1 MRQLPA
7 RLIGKGIGRGQRPP
21 IGYAQPGFCSF
32 ARAALGVPQLSHTRP
47 AAPPAGSPASG
58 AACGARAAAAPD
70 RSDPSDPSDRSDP
83 SDSERPRPASR
94 APAPSRGPR
103 SPSSKKPPEKAP
115 APERRPSWPA
125 LACPTQSLRQSRPR
139 ACPIHGHLSAGVR
152 PSCRSIPRPGSRLPA
167 SYASA
172 WTYSGQAGHIGS
184 RTRLSSSR
192 ANTLMG
198 KPPGAAGRSSGIV
211 PPKRR
216 LPLRGHTRRPT
227 RAKDKHRPVR
237 RRPQAGP
244 RTATLLLV
252 ELRNP

>member
-1 MRQLPA
+1 MPSLDSAPSRMLRSEFPNSPTH
-7 RLIGKGIGRGQRPP
+7 GPRPP
-21 IGYAQPGFCSF
+21 PSGQPC
-32 ARAALGVPQLSHTRP
+32 RRCGVRRTRRSGCGLFRSVGSVGSVGSVP
-47 AAPPAGSPASG
+47 FRAPPLASK
-58 AACGARAAAAPD
+58 
-70 RSDPSDPSDRSDP
+70 
-83 SDSERPRPASR
+83 

-103 SPSSKKPPEKAP
+103 PLSSFKRLPEKSP

-125 LACPTQSLRQSRPR
+125 LACTALSLRRSRPR

-152 PSCRSIPRPGSRLPA
+152 PSCRSIPRPGIRPPA

-172 WTYSGQAGHIGS
+172 STYSGQAGHIGS

-237 RRPQAGP
+237 RQPQAGP

-252 ELRNP
+252 ELMNP